1 MKRIAVWAL
10 YAVSALAIL
19 YLALHVYVAFTRPV
33 LVPGKPIEIYRNP
46 DAPSYS

>member
-1 MKRIAVWAL
+1 MRRIAAWAF

-19 YLALHVYVAFTRPV
+19 YLALHIYVAFTRPR
-33 LVPGKPIEIYRNP
+33 LVPGEPIRIYRNP